1 MIASVTRI
9 VGRAGLVLQKHAPEI
24 LTGLAVVGTVSTAVV
39 ASKATLKLAP
49 ITEEYTILS
58 EASKEDLAEG
68 GIEVKDHQRNMTILT
83 VQATKKI
90 VKLYAPAASL
100 GLLTIGCI
108 VGAHGI
114 MRQRNVA
121 LLGAYKLMEKG
132 YSDYRARVR
141 EEVGEEKDFEFAN
154 GVTTQEIVNEETGK
168 TETVK
173 VVNNPNAIS
182 PYARFFDE
190 GNSNWS
196 KTPEYN
202 LLFLRSQQNY
212 ANDILQA
219 RGHLFLN
226 EVYDSLGL
234 PRTQAGQAVGWT
246 ISKTGDNFVDF
257 GIYDQGNERAREFVN
272 GNERSILL
280 DFNVDGVIMD
290 LI

>member
-173 VVNNPNAIS
+173 VVNNPNAI